1 MIHLANTFRKIYKK
15 TGSTG
20 SSSDYQLVGNVGV
33 NGVELDIMKG
43 ATNSSAGEIGLVP
56 KPDRGDTKL
65 FLKSSGIWDYIFPVG
80 SVYFNDRNTNP
91 SEYFGGTW
99 ERISKGQ
106 FIVGVDE
113 DDDDFASYGLT
124 GGEKEVKLT
133 VNEMPAHG
141 HVWQPKNMSI
151 YFQSGTGHARVY
163 SGAAGDMEQIWTSNT
178 GGNAPHNNLPPY
190 CPLYIWRRT
199 A

>member
-1 MIHLANTFRKIYKK
+1 MANTFRKVYKK

-33 NGVELDIMKG
+33 NGVKLDIMKG

-56 KPDRGDTKL
+56 KPDMGDTKL

-124 GGEKEVKLT
+124 GGEKEVTLT
-133 VNEMPAHG
+133 VNEMPVHG

-163 SGAAGDMEQIWTSNT
+163 SGAAGDMEQIWTSNV

>member
-1 MIHLANTFRKIYKK
+1 MANTFRKIYKK
-15 TGSTG
+15 TGNSG
-20 SSSDYQLVGNVGV
+20 SASDYQLVGNVGV
-33 NGVELDIMKG
+33 DGVELDIMKG
-43 ATNSSAGEIGLVP
+43 ATSSADGEIGLVP
-56 KPDRGDTKL
+56 KPTSSDIKMV
-65 FLKSSGIWDYIFPVG
+65 LKSDGTWGPIFPVG
-80 SVYFNDRNTNP
+80 AIYLSATNTNP

-106 FIVGVDE
+106 FIVGVNE

-124 GGEKEVKLT
+124 GGEKEVTLT
-133 VNEMPAHG
+133 VNEMPVHG

-163 SGAAGDMEQIWTSNT
+163 SGAAGDMEQIWTSNV